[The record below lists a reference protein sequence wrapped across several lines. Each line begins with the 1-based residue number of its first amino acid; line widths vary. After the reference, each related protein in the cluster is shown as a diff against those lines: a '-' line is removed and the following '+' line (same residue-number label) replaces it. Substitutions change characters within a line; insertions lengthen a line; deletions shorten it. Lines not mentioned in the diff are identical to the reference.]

1 MLNIKAF
8 EEFVSDGRVNSSDL
22 YLSREA
28 EDFSRAGA
36 FNVAAINRYAEK
48 PAFVFEYDMIA

>member
-1 MLNIKAF
+1 MDKAF
-8 EEFVSDGRVNSSDL
+8 EEFVLDGRVNSSDL

-28 EDFSRAGA
+28 EDFTRTGTV
-36 FNVAAINRYAEK
+36 NVAKINRYAEN

>member
-1 MLNIKAF
+1 MVKAF
-8 EEFVSDGRVNSSDL
+8 EEFVLDGRVNSSDF
-22 YLSREA
+22 YIARET
-28 EDFSRAGA
+28 EDFTRAGA